1 MPADALEPTI
11 REVVDD
17 LTLHLAADRWTLVL
31 ANGGEAIGGTVTP
44 LVLAAVEEALHTR
57 EPLVAADL
65 GSDPPSTPLQQVMDE
80 AGVASLLALPTSVGG
95 QVLGV
100 LVIESGGAPLG
111 EDVTVPGFVRAIADI
126 LGGALARSSAERA
139 ARRADDRYRRLLQT
153 SAEGVCLLDA
163 DGRIRFANQAFS
175 NLVGAGATPLVGES
189 IVRFLADPE
198 PATTAAQ
205 LLNQSGRLEIEMLR
219 LDGLRR
225 WVSCSTSAL
234 REDTDGSHALLMCA
248 DISMRRAA
256 EAALRSSEARFR
268 ALVRSSSDVI
278 VVTDQSGS
286 IAFASPSI
294 HDVLGHD
301 PVALQGTSPL
311 DLVHPDDLPD
321 VQREVQALWDARNGS
336 LVLRCRIARADGTYL
351 PMEAALTNL
360 IDDRAVSGLT
370 ITARDISQQLE
381 LQATLTFDATH
392 DPVTGLANRRVFN
405 DLVTEALRSP
415 TRPLTLLF
423 ADLDGFKAV
432 NDTHGH
438 DTGDE
443 LLRLVGQRLQRAVR
457 DGDVVVRH
465 GGDEFAILC
474 PGMAEPAEAEAV
486 AGRIVQAITAPFGV
500 SCGAVQV
507 GVSIGIAQPPRS
519 ADGVRLTTRRLLA
532 LADAAMYEAKARG
545 AGWTFADFPATDGGR

>member
-1 MPADALEPTI
+1 
-11 REVVDD
+11 
-17 LTLHLAADRWTLVL
+17 VL
-31 ANGGEAIGGTVTP
+31 ASGSKAIGGTVTP
-44 LVLAAVEEALHTR
+44 VVLAAVEEALHNP
-57 EPLVAADL
+57 EPLVAAEV
-65 GSDPPSTPLQQVMDE
+65 GPGPPTSPLQQAMNE
-80 AGVASLLALPTSVGG
+80 ARVASLLALPTSVGG

-100 LVIESGGAPLG
+100 LVIESSAPLG
-111 EDVTVPGFVRAIADI
+111 EDETAPGFVRAIADI

-163 DGRIRFANQAFS
+163 DGRIRFANQAFV
-175 NLVGAGATPLVGES
+175 NLVGAGAAPLEGET
-189 IVRFLADPE
+189 IVRFLSGADP
-198 PATTAAQ
+198 AAIAAQ
-205 LLNQSGRLEIEMLR
+205 LLNQSGRIEIEMLR
-219 LDGLRR
+219 ADGIRR
-225 WVSCSTSAL
+225 WISCSTSAL
-234 REDTDGSHALLMCA
+234 REDADGSHALLMCT

-278 VVTDQSGS
+278 VVTDQSGG

-294 HDVLGHD
+294 RDVLGHD

-311 DLVHPDDLPD
+311 DLVHPDDLPE
-321 VQREVQALWDARNGS
+321 VEREVRALWEARNGS
-336 LVLRCRIARADGTYL
+336 LVLRCRIGRADGAYL

-405 DLVTEALRSP
+405 DLVTEALRIPS
-415 TRPLTLLF
+415 RALTLLF

-443 LLRLVGQRLQRAVR
+443 LLRLVGQRLLGAVR
-457 DGDVVVRH
+457 EGDVVVRH

-486 AGRIVQAITAPFGV
+486 AARIVQAITAPFGV
-500 SCGAVQV
+500 TTGEVQV

-519 ADGVRLTTRRLLA
+519 PDGVRLTTRRLLA
-532 LADAAMYEAKARG
+532 FADAAMYEAKAQG
-545 AGWTFADFPATDGGR
+545 EGWAFADFPPTEVAPTQRP